1 MDGFTTYRRDRNINS
16 GGIILYIRDDIPST
30 LLNIEGSIEGLH
42 VKINVRRKKWL
53 IGCSHNPNKTFISV
67 HLKEI
72 GKNLGVYSSKY
83 DNFILLGDLN
93 SEPKEQSVEDFCQV
107 CNCKNVIKGNTC
119 FKNPANSCCIDLL
132 ITNRPACFQ
141 GSMIKETGLSDFHE
155 MSLLSRYGC
164 ISDASLRR
172 LVQRLRDIS
181 NRADLQISETSP
193 GILIKDVSS
202 EMSQRFLRFS
212 QRRR

>member
-1 MDGFTTYRRDRNINS
+1 M
-16 GGIILYIRDDIPST
+16 
-30 LLNIEGSIEGLH
+30 
-42 VKINVRRKKWL
+42 

-141 GSMIKETGLSDFHE
+141 GSMIKEIGLSDFHK

-172 LVQRLRDIS
+172 LIQRLRDIS

-212 QRRR
+212 QRRRWVVSERVNLFRYFLATCSSTDKSLYFLLNYTDIESCSELALI

>member
-1 MDGFTTYRRDRNINS
+1 M
-16 GGIILYIRDDIPST
+16 
-30 LLNIEGSIEGLH
+30 
-42 VKINVRRKKWL
+42 

-93 SEPKEQSVEDFCQV
+93 SKPKEQSVEDFCQV

-141 GSMIKETGLSDFHE
+141 GSMIKETGLSDFHK
-155 MSLLSRYGC
+155 MSLPSRYGC

-172 LVQRLRDIS
+172 LIQRLRDIS
-181 NRADLQISETSP
+181 NRADLKISETSP

-212 QRRR
+212 QRRRWVVSERVNLFRYFLATCASTDKSLYFLLNYTDIESCSELALI